1 MNLEEQ
7 IEFLMQG
14 ADYGDDEVYKTM
26 RKELTERLSNSIK
39 TGKPLK
45 VYCGYDPTSSDLHL
59 GHTITMRKLRAF
71 QDLGHEVTFVIGTF
85 TARIGDPD
93 KDKARPVNTEE
104 TVKANA
110 LTYAQQAFRVL
121 DPEKTTIAYNAD
133 WLSVVNFEEIFKMA
147 SVFTVQQFLARDN
160 FHKRINDGTPIY
172 LHEFF
177 YALMQ
182 GYDAHHLDCDV
193 QLGGTDQLFN
203 LMAARKLMQFY
214 GQQGNIALTFPLLPG
229 TDGELKMSKS
239 LGNYIPINTDAADMF
254 GKVMSIPDKV
264 MPLYATLT
272 TNWLPS
278 QVAAFKQGLSDGSV
292 HPRDAKMKLA
302 KRITELFYGETEA
315 EQAMLQFIETFQK
328 KNAPDS
334 MPEYQAAEAET
345 IAEIL
350 LANQLVKSKGEVKR
364 LIQQNGIKLN
374 GKVPVSENELPKD
387 GDVLQIGKRRF
398 LKIKL

>member
-7 IEFLMQG
+7 VEYLMQG
-14 ADYGDDEVYKTM
+14 ADYGDDEVYQTM
-26 RKELTERLSNSIK
+26 RKELADRLANAIK

-71 QDLGHEVTFVIGTF
+71 QDLGHEVTFLIGTF

-93 KDKARPVNTEE
+93 KDKARPVNTDEI
-104 TVKANA
+104 VQKNA
-110 LTYAQQAFRVL
+110 TTYAQQAFRVL
-121 DPEKTTIAYNAD
+121 DPNKTTVAYNAD
-133 WLSVVNFEEIFKMA
+133 WLAPVTFEELFKMA
-147 SVFTVQQFLARDN
+147 SIFTVQQFLARDN
-160 FHKRINDGTPIY
+160 FHKRITEGTPIY

-182 GYDAHHLDCDV
+182 AYDAHHLDCDV

-203 LMAARKLMQFY
+203 LMAARKLMQYY
-214 GQQGNIALTFPLLPG
+214 GQKGNIPITFPLIPG

-254 GKVMSIPDKV
+254 GKVMSVPDKV

-272 TNWLPS
+272 TNWLPAD
-278 QVAAFKQGLSDGSV
+278 VAAFKQGLADGIT

-302 KRITELFYGETEA
+302 KRITELFYGEVEA
-315 EQAMLQFIETFQK
+315 QAAQDRFVETFQK
-328 KNAPDS
+328 KNQPEEI
-334 MPEYQAAEAET
+334 PEYQVRPGESVAN
-345 IAEIL
+345 IM
-350 LANQLVKSKGEVKR
+350 LANKLAKSKGEIKR
-364 LIQQNGIKLN
+364 LIQQNGLKLN
-374 GKVPVSENELPKD
+374 GLVIQAETDIPKP
-387 GDVLQIGKRRF
+387 GDVLQVGKRHF
-398 LKIKL
+398 LKIV

>member
-7 IEFLMQG
+7 VEYLMQG
-14 ADYGDDEVYKTM
+14 ADYGDDEVYQTM
-26 RKELTERLSNSIK
+26 RKELTERLADSIK

-71 QDLGHEVTFVIGTF
+71 QDLGHDVTFVIGTF

-93 KDKARPVNTEE
+93 KDKARPVSTDE
-104 TVKANA
+104 TVKQNA
-110 LTYAQQAFRVL
+110 VTYAQQAFRVL
-121 DPEKTTIAYNAD
+121 DPAKTTVAYNAD
-133 WLSVVNFEEIFKMA
+133 WLAPVTFEEIFKMA
-147 SVFTVQQFLARDN
+147 SIFTVQQFLARDN
-160 FHKRINDGTPIY
+160 FHKRITEGTPIY

-203 LMAARKLMQFY
+203 LMAARKLMQSY
-214 GQQGNIALTFPLLPG
+214 GQKGNIPLTFPLIPG

-239 LGNYIPINTDAADMF
+239 LGNYIPIHTDAADMF
-254 GKVMSIPDKV
+254 GKVMSVPDKV

-272 TNWLPS
+272 TNWIPS
-278 QVAAFKQGLSDGSV
+278 EVAAFKQGLADGSV

-302 KRITELFYGETEA
+302 GRITELCYGEAEA
-315 EQAMLQFIETFQK
+315 QAARDRFVETFQK
-328 KNAPDS
+328 KSQPDER
-334 MPEYQAAEAET
+334 PEYRAGAAENV
-345 IAEIL
+345 AEIM
-350 LANQLVKSKGEVKR
+350 LANDRAKSKGEIKR
-364 LIQQNGIKLN
+364 LIQQNGLKLN
-374 GKVPVSENELPKD
+374 GQVVKADTEVPKP
-387 GDVLQIGKRRF
+387 GDVLQVGKRHF
-398 LKIKL
+398 LKII

>member
-7 IEFLMQG
+7 VEFLMQG
-14 ADYGDDEVYKTM
+14 ADYGDDEVYQTM
-26 RKELTERLSNSIK
+26 RKELTERLANSIK

-71 QDLGHEVTFVIGTF
+71 QDLGHDVTFLIGTF

-93 KDKARPVNTEE
+93 KEKARPVSTDEMVRE
-104 TVKANA
+104 NA
-110 LTYAQQAFRVL
+110 VTYAQQAFRVL
-121 DPEKTTIAYNAD
+121 DPAKTTVAYNSD
-133 WLSVVNFEEIFKMA
+133 WLAPVTFEELFKMA
-147 SVFTVQQFLARDN
+147 SVFTVQQFLTRDN
-160 FHKRINDGTPIY
+160 FHKRITEGTPIY
-172 LHEFF
+172 LHELF

-214 GQQGNIALTFPLLPG
+214 GQKGNIPITFPLIPG

-254 GKVMSIPDKV
+254 GKVMSVPDKV

-272 TNWLPS
+272 TNWLPDE
-278 QVAAFKQGLSDGSV
+278 VASFKQGLTDGTV

-302 KRITELFYGETEA
+302 KRITELFYGYTEA
-315 EQAMLQFIETFQK
+315 QAAQDRFVETFQK
-328 KNAPDS
+328 RNQPEEI
-334 MPEYQAAEAET
+334 PEYQAQPGEN
-345 IAEIL
+345 IAEIML
-350 LANQLVKSKGEVKR
+350 ENSLAKSKGEIKR
-364 LIQQNGIKLN
+364 LIQQNGLKLN
-374 GKVPVSENELPKD
+374 GETIQAETDVPKP
-387 GDVLQIGKRRF
+387 GDVLQIGKRHF
-398 LKIKL
+398 LKIV

>member
-7 IEFLMQG
+7 VEYLMQG
-14 ADYGDDEVYKTM
+14 ADYGDDEVYQTM
-26 RKELTERLSNSIK
+26 RKELTERLENSIK

-71 QDLGHEVTFVIGTF
+71 QDLGHDVTFLIGTF

-93 KDKARPVNTEE
+93 KDKARPVSTDE
-104 TVKANA
+104 TVRQNA

-121 DPEKTTIAYNAD
+121 DPAKTTVAYNSD
-133 WLSVVNFEEIFKMA
+133 WLALVTFEEIFKMA
-147 SVFTVQQFLARDN
+147 SIFTVQQFLARDN
-160 FHKRINDGTPIY
+160 FHKRIAEGTPIY

-182 GYDAHHLDCDV
+182 AYDAHHLDCDV

-203 LMAARKLMQFY
+203 LMAARKLMQYY
-214 GQQGNIALTFPLLPG
+214 GQKGNIPLTFPLIPG

-239 LGNYIPINTDAADMF
+239 LGNYIPISTDAIDMF
-254 GKVMSIPDKV
+254 GKVMSVPDKV

-278 QVAAFKQGLSDGSV
+278 EVATFKQGLADGTT

-302 KRITELFYGETEA
+302 KHITELFYGETEA
-315 EQAMLQFIETFQK
+315 QAALDRFVETFQR
-328 KNAPDS
+328 KNQPDE
-334 MPEYQAAEAET
+334 MPEYKAGAAENV
-345 IAEIL
+345 AEIM
-350 LANQLVKSKGEVKR
+350 LANGLAKSKGEIKR
-364 LIQQNGIKLN
+364 LIQQSGLKLN
-374 GKVPVSENELPKD
+374 GQVVKTDAEVPKP
-387 GDVLQIGKRRF
+387 GDVLQVGKRHF
-398 LKIKL
+398 LKIV